1 MPSPQ
6 AEGSVVLWL
15 HDFAPSARAW
25 CRRMVLAIG
34 LVGVTMSWANAQ
46 DFLYTVRQGDNPW
59 NLTARYLLNL
69 SYWPRLQRY
78 NRIRI
83 HRLLDRAARRRNA

>member
-15 HDFAPSARAW
+15 HDIAPSARAW

-34 LVGVTMSWANAQ
+34 LVGVTMSWANA
-46 DFLYTVRQGDNPW
+46 
-59 NLTARYLLNL
+59 LLWVVAHDIGSPL
-69 SYWPRLQRY
+69 S
-78 NRIRI
+78 
-83 HRLLDRAARRRNA
+83 AAIA